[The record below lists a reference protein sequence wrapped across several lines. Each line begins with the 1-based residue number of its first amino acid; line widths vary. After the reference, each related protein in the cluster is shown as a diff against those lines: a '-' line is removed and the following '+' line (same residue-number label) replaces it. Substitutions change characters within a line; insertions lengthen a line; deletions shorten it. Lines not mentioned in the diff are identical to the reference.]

1 MRTIVVGVRGD
12 AELDPAIDLAVEEA
26 VRRRLPL
33 EAVHCYE
40 VPSYGEWPPVLQPA
54 RIRERREAAE
64 RVVADAVTHALE
76 RVPGGATAAVR
87 THVME
92 GNPADCLISLA
103 PTAALMVVGTR
114 GGGSLRRGLRG
125 SVSAE
130 VLHRS
135 WAPVAIVPHT
145 APAVKDRWVR
155 SRIVAALDGSPASLS
170 ALSWAVAQA
179 QEWGSVLVP
188 VTVST
193 LTGRAPAALMERTPD
208 LAAAVWTAVR
218 EAGGQSLEVHPH
230 FLEGSPPRA
239 LLSFVER
246 EDLLV
251 TGSRGR
257 GGATSLLMGS
267 TSTFLAEQAPCPVVV
282 VREGQTRRETHQRAR
297 HETPKSPTR

>member
-1 MRTIVVGVRGD
+1 MRSIVVGVRGD
-12 AELDPAIDLAVEEA
+12 AELDPSLDFAVEEA

-40 VPSYGEWPPVLQPA
+40 VTSYGEWPPVLQPA
-54 RIRERREAAE
+54 RLREQREAADQL
-64 RVVADAVTHALE
+64 VAAALARAVE
-76 RVPGGATAAVR
+76 RVPGGATADAR
-87 THVME
+87 AHVME
-92 GNPADCLISLA
+92 GDPADCLISLA
-103 PTAALMVVGTR
+103 PSAALMVVGTR
-114 GGGSLRRGLRG
+114 GGGTLRRGLRG

-145 APAVKDRWVR
+145 APAVPDRWVR
-155 SRIVAALDGSPASLS
+155 SRVVAALDGSPASLS

-179 QEWGSVLVP
+179 YEWGSVLVP
-188 VTVST
+188 VTVSS
-193 LTGRAPAALMERTPD
+193 LTGRAPVALMERTTD

-239 LLSFVER
+239 LLSFVAPD
-246 EDLLV
+246 DLMV

-267 TSTFLAEQAPCPVVV
+267 TSTFLAEQAACPVVV

-297 HETPKSPTR
+297 HEPSWSPAV

>member
-1 MRTIVVGVRGD
+1 MRSVVVGVSD
-12 AELDPAIDLAVEEA
+12 EPDSDPALDFAVEEA

-40 VPSYGEWPPVLQPA
+40 VAPLGEWPPVLSPA
-54 RIRERREAAE
+54 RVRERHDAARQTVE
-64 RVVADAVTHALE
+64 VALSRAVA
-76 RVPGGATAAVR
+76 RVPGGQTCAAR
-87 THVME
+87 AMVME
-92 GNPADCLISLA
+92 GDPAACLLSLA

-114 GGGSLRRGLRG
+114 GGGALRRGLRG

-135 WAPVAIVPHT
+135 WAPVALVPAT
-145 APAVKDRWVR
+145 SSAVADRWVA
-155 SRIVAALDGSPASLS
+155 SRVVAALDGSPASLS

-179 QEWGSVLVP
+179 YEWGSVLVP

-193 LTGRAPAALMERTPD
+193 LTGHAPVALMERTPD

-218 EAGGQSLEVHPH
+218 DAGGRSLEVHPH
-230 FLEGSPPRA
+230 FLEGSAPRA

-246 EDLLV
+246 QDLLV

-257 GGATSLLMGS
+257 RGATSLLLGS
-267 TSTFLAEQAPCPVVV
+267 TSTFLAEHAPCPVVV
-282 VREGQTRRETHQRAR
+282 VREGQARRETHQRAR
-297 HETPKSPTR
+297 HDPSRSPAG